1 MNKVLNNIDIHVA
14 FTPSGNHNEN
24 LVSKESLHESLGK
37 IAKWKT
43 DFHSV
48 VWDGNASLINGH
60 TVATNVPAD
69 AKFTDTVYELPP
81 ATTEAL
87 GGIIV
92 GNNLSIDEDGVLS
105 SIAIG
110 ETYFAGSGISITD
123 KGDDKHLPSEY
134 KQIQYIESNEF
145 DQFLNTKILVT
156 PDIRIE
162 CDCEV
167 SDEISSAY
175 QAMFGTKYNDAQDT
189 FIFFTRFAGNNIPC
203 FASPLSGE
211 IRGTG
216 FVYNIRTKIVM
227 TQSNA
232 SWYINDALVGSINGS
247 GNWSYDKPIILFGCA
262 QRGIVESGC
271 KGKCYEFKAYT
282 GDTLTHDLI
291 PCIKIATR
299 EVGMYDIIT
308 DEFCVAV
315 DDGTEREPFIYGP
328 DLVPNKTISNTGV
341 TDVGYVSQG
350 VISVTKDG
358 MKTQIDLT
366 QQLRTQVAALE
377 ELVASL
383 QSELA
388 ELKTQVVYSDDVH
401 YIKKISPT
409 DYASSVHS
417 DDVMYLLND
426 EFTNTEE
433 GD

>member
-1 MNKVLNNIDIHVA
+1 MSMNKVLNNIDIHVA

-81 ATTEAL
+81 ATTETL

-105 SIAIG
+105 AEDS
-110 ETYFAGSGISITD
+110 
-123 KGDDKHLPSEY
+123 
-134 KQIQYIESNEF
+134 
-145 DQFLNTKILVT
+145 
-156 PDIRIE
+156 
-162 CDCEV
+162 
-167 SDEISSAY
+167 
-175 QAMFGTKYNDAQDT
+175 
-189 FIFFTRFAGNNIPC
+189 
-203 FASPLSGE
+203 
-211 IRGTG
+211 
-216 FVYNIRTKIVM
+216 
-227 TQSNA
+227 
-232 SWYINDALVGSINGS
+232 
-247 GNWSYDKPIILFGCA
+247 
-262 QRGIVESGC
+262 
-271 KGKCYEFKAYT
+271 
-282 GDTLTHDLI
+282 
-291 PCIKIATR
+291 
-299 EVGMYDIIT
+299 
-308 DEFCVAV
+308 
-315 DDGTEREPFIYGP
+315 
-328 DLVPNKTISNTGV
+328 GV

-358 MKTQIDLT
+358 MTTQIDLT
-366 QQLRTQVAALE
+366 QQLRSQVAALE

-401 YIKKISPT
+401 YIKKISPV

-417 DDVMYLLND
+417 EDVMYLLND
-426 EFTNTEE
+426 EFTTTEE